1 MSREPARP
9 IVTLAELL
17 AMAGAFSRQSD
28 WTVIDQAMIDEFAD
42 MIDDHQFIHVD
53 PERARQTPFGG
64 TVAHGFLSLSVMGGL
79 AGALVPAL
87 DNQTMSI
94 NYGFD
99 RIRFVA
105 PVRSGGRVRADVSL
119 VDANVN
125 DKGYVALTYACALQV
140 EGEDRPAIA
149 ADWLVRLYFSDP

>member
-1 MSREPARP
+1 MSREPVRP
-9 IVTLAELL
+9 VVSLPGLL
-17 AMAGAFSRQSD
+17 AMAGSFSRQSD
-28 WTVIDQAMIDEFAD
+28 WTVIDQAMIDEFAE

-53 PERARQTPFGG
+53 AERARQTPFGG

-87 DNQTMSI
+87 DSQTMSI

-125 DKGYVALTYACALQV
+125 DKGYVALTYACVLQV
-140 EGEDRPAIA
+140 EGEDRPAIV